1 MPVAH
6 QAAIIARPLDRTDQR
21 TGVENEYRNRVHSGV
36 KPPTDNG
43 NVADEVALNRRVQC
57 RAWSRVRLNINLSH
71 KHPVTH
77 LASAAGPSAPRISN
91 NRRWRCGDKLSGHG
105 RCEWLARPGILAVR
119 SSGYAAIAC
128 ASRAPQRAGSVNCR
142 IQGGNSAAMPR
153 GFLKTAIG
161 TSHLAVASNNAQRVS
176 QMSFAV
182 DGLPLTEMGRAN
194 PSPQSRPAMQVGAV
208 GICPGLR
215 VVKIPPPCGGP
226 ARQPADHGPS
236 GYKNSEDAT
245 VVISRPRRK
254 TQQADTMAAPDSK
267 LDIAHDEHQ
276 DGHGPNMDVKH
287 ADRALALIGNAQ
299 VELTEEDSRRICR
312 KTDRVILAI
321 LVWVYFLQILDKSV
335 LGYGATYGLKTDT
348 GLTGNQYSL
357 VGSIAPIAQL
367 AWQPFSSFLIVKVP
381 HRILMPV
388 LCLGWGIAQ
397 AAMAACHNFGGL
409 MASRFFLG
417 LFEAG
422 CLPLFSIITSQWYR
436 RAEQPIRVAAWYG
449 TNGLATIV
457 AAGISYG
464 LGHIKSDILKEW
476 QIIFL
481 FVGLVTIVSAPFVYW
496 KLDND
501 IPSARFLTEH
511 EKAQAIERLRANQTG
526 TGSRDFKWRHVL
538 ETALEPKTYLWIG
551 MAMLLNVGASVTNTF
566 GPLILNGI
574 ATDKY
579 QTSLLNMPFGALQC
593 IVILSA
599 SWLAQKAKL
608 KGAVLA
614 AFMLPVVAGLA
625 VLYSVKRDGN
635 ARAPLLVGYYLL
647 AFLFGGN
654 PLIVTWIVGNTGGTT
669 KKSAIM
675 SVYNAASSAG
685 NIIGPL
691 LFNDRDAPEYKPGL
705 RACLGIFVALVAV
718 IFMQWANL
726 MVLNR
731 LQEKRRVQNGKQ
743 AKVVDRSMQDHYHSA
758 REVDD
763 MEIRPVEEE
772 GVAVPEPK
780 LGENAFLD
788 MTDRENDEFIY
799 IY

>member
-1 MPVAH
+1 
-6 QAAIIARPLDRTDQR
+6 
-21 TGVENEYRNRVHSGV
+21 
-36 KPPTDNG
+36 
-43 NVADEVALNRRVQC
+43 
-57 RAWSRVRLNINLSH
+57 
-71 KHPVTH
+71 
-77 LASAAGPSAPRISN
+77 
-91 NRRWRCGDKLSGHG
+91 
-105 RCEWLARPGILAVR
+105 
-119 SSGYAAIAC
+119 
-128 ASRAPQRAGSVNCR
+128 
-142 IQGGNSAAMPR
+142 
-153 GFLKTAIG
+153 
-161 TSHLAVASNNAQRVS
+161 
-176 QMSFAV
+176 
-182 DGLPLTEMGRAN
+182 
-194 PSPQSRPAMQVGAV
+194 
-208 GICPGLR
+208 
-215 VVKIPPPCGGP
+215 
-226 ARQPADHGPS
+226 
-236 GYKNSEDAT
+236 
-245 VVISRPRRK
+245 
-254 TQQADTMAAPDSK
+254 MAAPASSK

-276 DGHGPNMDVKH
+276 DRLGGGGAMDVKH
-287 ADRALALIGNAQ
+287 ADRALALIGSGQ

-367 AWQPFSSFLIVKVP
+367 AWQPFSSVLIVKVP

-397 AAMAACHNFGGL
+397 ACMAACHNFGGL

-436 RAEQPIRVAAWYG
+436 RAEQPLRVAAWYG

-464 LGHIKSDILKEW
+464 LGHIQSDLLKEW

-481 FVGLVTIVSAPFVYW
+481 FVGLITIVSAPFVYW

-511 EKAQAIERLRANQTG
+511 EKAQAVERLRANQTG

-538 ETALEPKTYLWIG
+538 ETALEPKTYLWIA
-551 MAMLLNVGASVTNTF
+551 MALLLNVGASVTNTF
-566 GPLILNGI
+566 GPLILNGLV
-574 ATDKY
+574 TNKY
-579 QTSLLNMPFGALQC
+579 HTSLLNMPFGALQC

-625 VLYSVKRDGN
+625 VLYSVKRDGS
-635 ARAPLLVGYYLL
+635 ARAALLVGYYLL

-718 IFMQWANL
+718 VFMQWANL
-726 MVLNR
+726 MVLNKF
-731 LQEKRRVQNGKQ
+731 QEKRRVKNGKK
-743 AKVVDRSMQDHYHSA
+743 AKVVDRSMQDHYHGVRDA
-758 REVDD
+758 GDD
-763 MEIRPVEEE
+763 MEIRPVEE
-772 GVAVPEPK
+772 GVVEAEPEPK

>member
-1 MPVAH
+1 
-6 QAAIIARPLDRTDQR
+6 
-21 TGVENEYRNRVHSGV
+21 
-36 KPPTDNG
+36 
-43 NVADEVALNRRVQC
+43 
-57 RAWSRVRLNINLSH
+57 
-71 KHPVTH
+71 
-77 LASAAGPSAPRISN
+77 
-91 NRRWRCGDKLSGHG
+91 
-105 RCEWLARPGILAVR
+105 
-119 SSGYAAIAC
+119 
-128 ASRAPQRAGSVNCR
+128 
-142 IQGGNSAAMPR
+142 
-153 GFLKTAIG
+153 
-161 TSHLAVASNNAQRVS
+161 
-176 QMSFAV
+176 
-182 DGLPLTEMGRAN
+182 
-194 PSPQSRPAMQVGAV
+194 
-208 GICPGLR
+208 
-215 VVKIPPPCGGP
+215 
-226 ARQPADHGPS
+226 
-236 GYKNSEDAT
+236 
-245 VVISRPRRK
+245 
-254 TQQADTMAAPDSK
+254 MAAPDSK